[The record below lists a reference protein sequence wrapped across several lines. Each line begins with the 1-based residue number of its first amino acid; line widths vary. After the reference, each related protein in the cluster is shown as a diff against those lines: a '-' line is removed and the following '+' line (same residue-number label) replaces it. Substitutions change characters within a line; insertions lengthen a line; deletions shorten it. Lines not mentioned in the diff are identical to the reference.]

1 MHAALYRRQ
10 ERVAGRP
17 ILAAIHSTAIIHSG
31 ARIADD
37 VEVGAY
43 TLIGEHVEIGAGCR
57 IGPHAVITGHTRIGR
72 DNRIF
77 QFVSLG
83 AEPQDKKYAGE
94 PTRLEIGDRNTIRE
108 FCTFNCGT
116 VQDAGVTRCGNDNW
130 IMAYVHL
137 AHDCQ
142 VGNHTIFANN
152 SQLAGHV
159 RIDDYAILGGFTA
172 VHQFCHIGAHS
183 ITAIGSVV
191 LQDVPPFVT
200 ASGNTAQPYGINA
213 EGLKRRG
220 FPAATITLIKR
231 AYKTLYKAGLS
242 LEDAKRQIAA
252 DLGACRELQLLLDFL
267 DHSTRGI
274 IR

>member
-1 MHAALYRRQ
+1 M
-10 ERVAGRP
+10 
-17 ILAAIHSTAIIHSG
+17 IHPTAIIHRG
-31 ARIADD
+31 ARLADD
-37 VEVGAY
+37 IEVGAY
-43 TLIGEHVEIGAGCR
+43 TLIGEHVEIGAGCC

-72 DNRIF
+72 NNRIY

-83 AEPQDKKYAGE
+83 EIPQDKKYSGE
-94 PTRLEIGDRNTIRE
+94 PTRLEIGDGNTIRE

-116 VQDAGVTRCGNDNW
+116 KQDSGVTRLGNDNW

-142 VGNHTIFANN
+142 IGNHTIFANN

-159 RIDDYAILGGFTA
+159 RVDDHAILGGFTA
-172 VHQFCHIGAHS
+172 VHQFCRIGAHS
-183 ITAIGSVV
+183 ITAIGTVV

-200 ASGNTAQPYGINA
+200 ASGNSAKPYGINA

-220 FPAATITLIKR
+220 FAADTIARIKR
-231 AYKTLYKAGLS
+231 AYKTLYKSGQTLA
-242 LEDAKRQIAA
+242 EAKRELTKQTR
-252 DLGACRELQLLLDFL
+252 DCPELQLLLEFL
-267 DHSTRGI
+267 ANSTRGI